1 MANYIIYK
9 NQGATR
15 NQPLSEDLIKRL
27 AYLEAMGVTA
37 EVFSGGQDGI
47 GEGDR
52 RTGSIRHDH
61 GGAADVFFH
70 KDGRRLDWANK
81 DDLPIFQ
88 DIVSQGKANG
98 ITGFGAGPGYM
109 QAGSMHIGGGTP
121 GVWGAG
127 GKGANAPGWLKAAYN
142 GTSLS
147 EGDIVA
153 DVMAAAPLRTADN
166 PNPLMAAV
174 QAKMPDQAPAEPAKP
189 ESRNGVLVNAFN
201 KITGNDYQVPE
212 TILGSDTGKFMK
224 GVGGIGDFAKSMM
237 EQDES
242 INKQIQ
248 ANARAAGRGGS
259 APVEIALTPTMVL
272 TQEEL
277 RKKRRGALGGLGGY
291 TL

>member
-1 MANYIIYK
+1 MANYIVYR

-15 NQPLSEDLIKRL
+15 NKPLDEDLVKRL
-27 AYLEAMGVTA
+27 AYLEQMGVTA
-37 EVFSGGQDGI
+37 QVFSGGQDGK

-52 RTGSIRHDH
+52 RTGSVRHDH
-61 GGAADVFFH
+61 GGAGDMFFH
-70 KDGRRLDWANK
+70 KDGKQLDWNNP
-81 DDLPIFQ
+81 DDLPIFK

-98 ITGFGAGPGYM
+98 ITGFGAGPNYM
-109 QAGSMHIGGGTP
+109 QPGSMHVGMGNP

-127 GKGANAPGWLKAAYN
+127 GKSDNAPGWLKAAYN
-142 GTSLS
+142 STSLP
-147 EGDIVA
+147 EGDMIA
-153 DVMAAAPLRTADN
+153 DVMAAAPPRTADS

-174 QAKMPDQAPAEPAKP
+174 QAKMPDPEPAEPAKP

-212 TILGSDTGKFMK
+212 TILGADTGKFMK

-277 RKKRRGALGGLGGY
+277 RKKRRGGLSQLGGY
-291 TL
+291 TI